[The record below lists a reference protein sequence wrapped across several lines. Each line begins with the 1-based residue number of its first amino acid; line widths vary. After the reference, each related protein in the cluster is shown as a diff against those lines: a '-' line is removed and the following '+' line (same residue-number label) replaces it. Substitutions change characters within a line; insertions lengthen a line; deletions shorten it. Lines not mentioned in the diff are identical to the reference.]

1 MVLQALNALLLRQQ
15 GLLVFYALLQHDVLL
30 AQAGE
35 LLLQRG
41 QALLALIQGLCA
53 LGVLL

>member
-1 MVLQALNALLLRQQ
+1 MARLQGVAMVLQALNALLLRQQ

-41 QALLALIQGLCA
+41 
-53 LGVLL
+53 